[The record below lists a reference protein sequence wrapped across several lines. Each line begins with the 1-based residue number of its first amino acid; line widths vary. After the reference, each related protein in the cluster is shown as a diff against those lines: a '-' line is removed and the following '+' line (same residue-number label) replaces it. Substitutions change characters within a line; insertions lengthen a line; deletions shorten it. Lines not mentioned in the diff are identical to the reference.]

1 MLRNILLYR
10 TFVPLGAVL
19 LVAAGCSSPASP
31 SGSGS
36 SLAVNGSWTG
46 TALLPNAYTATM
58 TLQQTGTAV
67 TGTLRIFGVTPAL
80 PITGTVASGN
90 RTFTW
95 QMNDGCEVWSGT
107 LTVASG
113 NSDMNGPLTI
123 NRTGC
128 VPARSSGAGTL
139 SMDKN

>member
-1 MLRNILLYR
+1 MLRNTSLCR
-10 TFVPLGAVL
+10 AAVL
-19 LVAAGCSSPASP
+19 LGGVLSLAAGCSSPASP

-36 SLAVNGSWTG
+36 SFAVNGSWTG
-46 TALLPNAYTATM
+46 TALLPNAYTTTM
-58 TLQQTGTAV
+58 TLQQTGMSV
-67 TGTLRIFGVTPAL
+67 TGTMRIAGVIGTS

-95 QMNDGCEVWSGT
+95 QVNSGCEVWSGT

-113 NSDMNGPLTI
+113 NSEMKGPLTI

-128 VPARSSGAGTL
+128 IPARSSGSGTL